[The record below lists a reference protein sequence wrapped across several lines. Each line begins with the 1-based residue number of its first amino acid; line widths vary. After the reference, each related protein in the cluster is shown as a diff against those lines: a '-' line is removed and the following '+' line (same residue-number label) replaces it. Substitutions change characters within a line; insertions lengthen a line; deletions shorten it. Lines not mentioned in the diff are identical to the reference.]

1 MPSTAPE
8 SELQI
13 QEMLCWGQVQAPVVL
28 LYQALDLDK
37 NMLTEALVGG
47 VNEEDGFSPHCVL
60 IMYQG

>member
-47 VNEEDGFSPHCVL
+47 VNEEDGFSPH
-60 IMYQG
+60 